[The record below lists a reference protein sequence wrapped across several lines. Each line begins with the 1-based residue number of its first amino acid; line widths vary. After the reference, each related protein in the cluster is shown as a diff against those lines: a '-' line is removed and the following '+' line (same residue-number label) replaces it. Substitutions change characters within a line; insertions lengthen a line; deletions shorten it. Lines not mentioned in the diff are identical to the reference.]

1 MHLLISPIQKEQ
13 CISFGPSNMY
23 ADILGGKGRAWSD
36 YRVFEKQV
44 IVVGNSVKLSCSNI
58 SKSI

>member
-1 MHLLISPIQKEQ
+1 
-13 CISFGPSNMY
+13 MY

-36 YRVFEKQV
+36 YRIFEKQV
-44 IVVGNSVKLSCSNI
+44 IVVGNSVKLNGSSI